1 MNTRRRRGML
11 GAGVLAV
18 ALTLTACGAPSGGEG
33 MTAGG
38 GAAVPDPNGV
48 LVRAVDLTANGGLGF
63 DPATMST
70 GEFAFT
76 YPVTNS
82 FLKQDANGDFQP
94 DLAEK
99 VEMVDSSTIRVVLR
113 PDLKFSDGE
122 VLDAQAAVNSIKRTQ
137 EAKPAGLRMQD
148 GLAIIK
154 SMDVVSPTEFTINL
168 SEPKAGIFYKLLAD
182 AETTP
187 VSPKTIN
194 TPGNH
199 DRDVV
204 TAGPFKIESY
214 EPGVK
219 VVLAKNELYWDAAN
233 VKLNKIEYRHTGNRA
248 AAVNALRAGTVDFVS
263 SSALLSHSDLEGLP
277 PNLKGESRPL
287 HAPWALTMCIS
298 EKNPLGNLKVRQ
310 ALNYATD
317 RDEVN
322 KRLYG
327 GDSEPAWGL
336 VPKDSPVYA
345 EDLVDVYRYDVEKA
359 KQLLAEAGYPD
370 GFSVNVISTA
380 GEAQRHQEIIQSQW
394 QKVGVKVNIVPTTNL
409 AEDWFLAKGTKG
421 EISGYTIIR
430 PMPDIFPRV
439 FTTDAF
445 ANVCHPEVPPVD
457 ECSKQM
463 TAMDITS
470 DEYKTRAKE
479 CQAVLIKDLAM
490 GVMTVFPLQ
499 DIGYDADSIGNM
511 TYQTDPLTQWQPDI
525 TKIYIK
531 KK

>member
-1 MNTRRRRGML
+1 MNVRRRQGIV
-11 GAGVLAV
+11 GAGLLAV
-18 ALTLTACGAPSGGEG
+18 ALALTACGGGSGGSSTSVSGEG
-33 MTAGG
+33 
-38 GAAVPDPNGV
+38 VPDPDGV
-48 LVRAVDLTANGGLGF
+48 LVRAVDLTLNGGLGF
-63 DPATMST
+63 DPASMTT
-70 GEFAFT
+70 GQYSFT

-99 VEMVDSSTIRVVLR
+99 VEMVDSSTLRVVLR

-148 GLAIIK
+148 GLASIK
-154 SMDVVSPTEFTINL
+154 SMEVESETEFTIHL

-194 TPGNH
+194 APGDH
-199 DRDVV
+199 DRDVI

-233 VKLNKIEYRHTGNRA
+233 VKLNKIEYRHAGNRA
-248 AAVNALRAGTVDFVS
+248 AAVNALRAGTVDFVAAS
-263 SSALLSHSDLEGLP
+263 QLLSHSDLEGLP

-287 HAPWALTMCIS
+287 HAPWSQTMCVS
-298 EKNPLGNLKVRQ
+298 DKNPLGDLKVRQ

-336 VPKDSPVYA
+336 VPKDSAVYA
-345 EDLVDVYRYDVEKA
+345 EDLADVYPYDPEKA

-370 GFSVNVISTA
+370 GFSINAITTA

-394 QKVGVKVNIVPTTNL
+394 QKVGVKVNIVPTTNQV
-409 AEDWFLAKGTKG
+409 EDWFLAKGSKG

-439 FTTDAF
+439 FNSDAF

-457 ECSKQM
+457 ECSKEL

-479 CQAVLIKDLAM
+479 CQAVVAKDLAL

-499 DIGYDADSIGNM
+499 DIAYDANSIGNM
-511 TYQTDPLTQWQPDI
+511 TYQTDPLTQWQPDV
-525 TKIYIK
+525 TKIFIK

>member
-1 MNTRRRRGML
+1 MSVRRRTRFL
-11 GAGVLAV
+11 SAGLLAV
-18 ALTLTACGAPSGGEG
+18 ALTLTACGGGSDAEGTAGSGGE
-33 MTAGG
+33 
-38 GAAVPDPNGV
+38 AAPDPNAA
-48 LVRAVDLTANGGLGF
+48 LVRAVDLAVNGGLGF
-63 DPATMST
+63 DPASLAT
-70 GEFAFT
+70 GEYTYT

-94 DLAEK
+94 DLAQE

-137 EAKPAGLRMQD
+137 EGKPAGLRMQD

-154 SMDVVSPTEFTINL
+154 SMEVTSPTEFTIKL

-187 VSPKTIN
+187 VSPKSISAG
-194 TPGNH
+194 GNR

-214 EPGVK
+214 EPSVK
-219 VVLAKNELYWDAAN
+219 VTLVKNDLYWDAAN

-248 AAVNALRAGTVDFVS
+248 AAVNALRAGTVDFLS
-263 SSALLSHSDLEGLP
+263 ASALLSHSDLDGLP

-287 HAPWALTMCIS
+287 HAPWIQTMCVS
-298 EKNPLGNLKVRQ
+298 DKNPLGDLKVRQ
-310 ALNYATD
+310 ALSYATD

-322 KRLYG
+322 RRLYG

-345 EDLVDVYRYDVEKA
+345 EDLANVYPYDVEKA
-359 KQLLAEAGYPD
+359 KQLLTEAGYPD
-370 GFSVNVISTA
+370 GFSINAITVA
-380 GEAQRHQEIIQSQW
+380 GEGQRHQEIMQSQW
-394 QKVGVKVNIVPTTNL
+394 QKVGVKINIVPTTNQV
-409 AEDWFLAKGTKG
+409 EDWFLAKGEKG
-421 EISGYTIIR
+421 QISGYTVIR
-430 PMPDIFPRV
+430 PMPDIFPRAL
-439 FTTDAF
+439 TTNAF

-457 ECSKQM
+457 ECSAQM
-463 TAMDITS
+463 TAMDVTS
-470 DEYKTRAKE
+470 DEYKAKAKE
-479 CQAVLIKDLAM
+479 CQAVVVKDLAL

-499 DIGYDADSIGNM
+499 DIAYDSDSIGNM
-511 TYQTDPLTQWQPDI
+511 TYQTDPLTQWQPDV
-525 TKIYIK
+525 TKIFIK
-531 KK
+531 K

>member
-1 MNTRRRRGML
+1 ML
-11 GAGVLAV
+11 GAGLLAV
-18 ALTLTACGAPSGGEG
+18 ALALTACGGSSGGAGGTTAAGGEG
-33 MTAGG
+33 E
-38 GAAVPDPNGV
+38 PDPNGV
-48 LVRAVDLTANGGLGF
+48 LVRAVDLTLNGGLGF
-63 DPATMST
+63 DPATMAT
-70 GEFAFT
+70 GEYVNT

-113 PDLKFSDGE
+113 PNLKFSDGE

-137 EAKPAGLRMQD
+137 EGKPAGLRMQD
-148 GLAIIK
+148 GLALIK
-154 SMDVVSPTEFTINL
+154 SMEVVSPTEFVIKL

-187 VSPKTIN
+187 VSPKTIAA
-194 TPGNH
+194 PGDH
-199 DRDVV
+199 ERDVV

-233 VKLNKIEYRHTGNRA
+233 VKLSKIEYRHAGNRA
-248 AAVNALRAGTVDFVS
+248 AAVNALRAGTVDFVAN
-263 SSALLSHSDLEGLP
+263 SALLSHSDLEGLP
-277 PNLKGESRPL
+277 SNLKSESRPL

-298 EKNPLGNLKVRQ
+298 DKNPLGNIKVRQ

-322 KRLYG
+322 KRLYN

-345 EDLVDVYRYDVEKA
+345 DSLVDVYKYDVEKA
-359 KQLLAEAGYPD
+359 KQLLAEAGYPN
-370 GFSVNVISTA
+370 GLTLTAISTA
-380 GEAQRHQEIIQSQW
+380 GEAQRHHEIIQSQW
-394 QKVGVKVNIVPTTNL
+394 QKVGVKLNIVPTTNQV
-409 AEDWFLAKGTKG
+409 EDWFLAKGAKG
-421 EISGYTIIR
+421 EISGYTVIR

-439 FTTDAF
+439 FNTDAF
-445 ANVCHPEVPPVD
+445 ANVCHPELPAVD
-457 ECSKQM
+457 ECSAQM

-470 DEYKTRAKE
+470 DEYRTRAKE
-479 CQAVLIKDLAM
+479 CQAVLIKDTVP

-499 DIGYDADSIGNM
+499 DIVYDAGSIGNM
-511 TYQTDPLTQWQPDI
+511 TYQTDPLTQWQPDV